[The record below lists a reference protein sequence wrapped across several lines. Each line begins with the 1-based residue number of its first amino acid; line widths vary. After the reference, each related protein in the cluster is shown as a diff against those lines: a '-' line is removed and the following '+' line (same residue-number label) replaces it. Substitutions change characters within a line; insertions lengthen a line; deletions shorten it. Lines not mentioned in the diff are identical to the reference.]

1 MVALDG
7 VQDKCTLF
15 CLTLIYKTMKKLMLT
30 ILIAFM
36 GIVNAMAQEAD
47 SLQTQQTDVIVDS
60 VTIAKY
66 HKLQRDFD
74 FLSCD
79 FKITTLIDD
88 LKNFT
93 QDIKISSLE
102 ARVNS
107 YHGSFNYDLYKAYK
121 ENLNIDK
128 KLLEGYKERVESV
141 KMFTSVKM
149 FVSDFSE
156 SEKQVLTNSIDMFDR
171 HLGAAERAL
180 KIYEI
185 AIDMYGR

>member
-1 MVALDG
+1 M
-7 VQDKCTLF
+7 
-15 CLTLIYKTMKKLMLT
+15 LI

-102 ARVNS
+102 ALVNS

-121 ENLNIDK
+121 ENLNITK

-141 KMFTSVKM
+141 KMFISLKM

-156 SEKQVLTNSIDMFDR
+156 QEKQVLTNSIDMFDR
-171 HLGAAERAL
+171 HLGAAESAL

-185 AIDMYGR
+185 AIDMYGC

>member
-1 MVALDG
+1 
-7 VQDKCTLF
+7 
-15 CLTLIYKTMKKLMLT
+15 MKKLMLT

-102 ARVNS
+102 AQVNS
-107 YHGSFNYDLYKAYK
+107 YHGSFNYDL
-121 ENLNIDK
+121 
-128 KLLEGYKERVESV
+128 
-141 KMFTSVKM
+141 
-149 FVSDFSE
+149 
-156 SEKQVLTNSIDMFDR
+156 
-171 HLGAAERAL
+171 
-180 KIYEI
+180 
-185 AIDMYGR
+185 